1 MPYANSIISRND
13 TLSKVTLPPELLVD
27 PARDTLRLGLMEATS
42 NDGGSV
48 AAKDTVTA
56 KTFTTI
62 WNADLIPL
70 QKGRRHS
77 SIR

>member
-1 MPYANSIISRND
+1 MPYANSIVSRND
-13 TLSKVTLPPELLVD
+13 TLSKVTLPPERLVD
-27 PARDTLRLGLMEATS
+27 PARDTLRLGLIEATS
-42 NDGGSV
+42 NDGGSA
-48 AAKDTVTA
+48 AAKDADAAT
-56 KTFTTI
+56 TFIRI